1 MNRSFLSLLALS
13 TLAVSAADDIL
24 RFSNGDQLHGKY
36 QGMGDGNVILWTR
49 EDLGAQLSLKPEN
62 VRHIIL
68 RGATPNTDV
77 GSFAYITLI
86 NGDQI
91 PGEVVGFDDKTT
103 RIRSSVVGDITIPS
117 DKVAAIN
124 PNPFGGKLQYAG
136 PFSPEGWEV
145 YRPEDRDP
153 KAVAKKAEEKKELEK
168 QEAAAKED
176 AIKIVPADDKKNQ
189 PEEKKSSD
197 APAEKKAEEPSWK
210 HAGAA
215 WYHLKGMNVLARK
228 DCLGESSLVRFRI
241 AWRERL
247 NVNIAMNA
255 DFAAPPEPKDEEGKE
270 GKKAGIVGRQPMMF
284 FNGMPSNH
292 TLSFG
297 NALVLSV
304 YQSYFSLTRCGYDA
318 HGQVINQRML
328 QSQSGV
334 QLPESGEATIEIR
347 SNRAKGLLMLFI
359 NGQYAAQ
366 WEDIVNLKNDAQNEE
381 AQTDPPLGR
390 GFAIQCSNPLR
401 LSEMVI
407 SEWSGIKDSAYSMS
421 HEKRDIILLSN
432 GTDRYSG
439 EITQIKDD
447 KAFFKNAYSLL
458 EIPLAEISEIVFAKK
473 TEPESKEPAEGTVT
487 ARFYPTGKISG
498 LALASSPT
506 SLKLNHPSA
515 TPLEVN
521 LSHAISLEFND
532 DSSFLEI
539 MDQHQEKNLTPDE

>member
-1 MNRSFLSLLALS
+1 MNRSLLSLLALS
-13 TLAVSAADDIL
+13 TLAQAASDDIL
-24 RFSNGDQLHGKY
+24 RFTNGDQLHGQY
-36 QGMGDGNVILWTR
+36 QGMGDGNVILWSR
-49 EDLGAQLSLKPEN
+49 QDLGAQLALKPEN

-77 GSFAYITLI
+77 SSFAYVTLI

-91 PGEVVGFDDKTT
+91 PGEVVSFDEKNT
-103 RIRSSVVGDITIPS
+103 RIRSSVVGEISIPS
-117 DKVAAIN
+117 EKIAAIN

-136 PFSPEGWEV
+136 PFSTDGWEI

-153 KAVAKKAEEKKELEK
+153 KAIAKKAAEKKELEE
-168 QEAAAKED
+168 QNA
-176 AIKIVPADDKKNQ
+176 PDKK
-189 PEEKKSSD
+189 EEGDTKSKETSPD
-197 APAEKKAEEPSWK
+197 KKAEEPSWK

-228 DCLGESSLVRFRI
+228 DCLGESSLMRFRI

-247 NVNIAMNA
+247 NVNIAINA
-255 DFAAPPEPKDEEGKE
+255 DFALPPAPKEDEKE
-270 GKKAGIVGRQPMMF
+270 GKKAGVAPRQPMMF

-292 TLSFG
+292 TVSFG

-318 HGQVINQRML
+318 HGQMINQRMM
-328 QSQSGV
+328 QSHSGV

-366 WEDIVNLKNDAQNEE
+366 WEDIASLKSDEE
-381 AQTDPPLGR
+381 KEEGSVDPALGS

-421 HEKRDIILLSN
+421 HEKRDIILLTN

-447 KAFFKNAYSLL
+447 KAFFKNSYSVL
-458 EIPLAEISEIVFAKK
+458 EIPLGEISEIVFAKK
-473 TEPESKEPAEGTVT
+473 EQPESKEPAEGSVT

-506 SLKLNHPSA
+506 TLKLNHPTA
-515 TPLEVN
+515 TQLEVN
-521 LSHAISLEFND
+521 LSHAISLEFSDEN
-532 DSSFLEI
+532 SFLET
-539 MDQHQEKNLTPDE
+539 MDVNQEKNLTPKE